1 MSRYRGL
8 FVHGALSESE
18 FVARLRLFVLWK
30 ISRLL
35 KNYKKKTVWRLI
47 PSKLVKIRPSD
58 FANVN
63 RPPGFHPK

>member
-18 FVARLRLFVLWK
+18 LVARLRLFVLWK

-35 KNYKKKTVWRLI
+35 KMEIL
-47 PSKLVKIRPSD
+47 SKNSLAPDSV
-58 FANVN
+58 
-63 RPPGFHPK
+63 